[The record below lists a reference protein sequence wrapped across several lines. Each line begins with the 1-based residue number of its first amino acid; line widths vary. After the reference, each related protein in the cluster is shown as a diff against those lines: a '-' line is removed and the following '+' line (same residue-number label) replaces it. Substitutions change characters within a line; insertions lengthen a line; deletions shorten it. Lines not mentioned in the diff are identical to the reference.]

1 MSNGH
6 VEIDAWFYIA
16 GRTGSKLASS
26 ILLPL
31 TSTNREGSISLT
43 LKEVVLEWCTSEH
56 NP

>member
-31 TSTNREGSISLT
+31 TSTNN
-43 LKEVVLEWCTSEH
+43 KFKVQH
-56 NP
+56 MY